1 MFSSIFE
8 LFGVSLMFNKL
19 LLLVWR
25 VSSLVRPILM
35 IHVKKL
41 LVWRVCCKTMSLSLH
56 INHSR
61 SDINLSSSSM
71 SSYFDFVSF
80 VFLCPTCCSKP
91 EEYSEEYKSLFVFI
105 YVTCA
110 LFFICSYARI
120 QTLKKLISGH
130 RYSDK

>member
-1 MFSSIFE
+1 
-8 LFGVSLMFNKL
+8 MFNKL

-25 VSSLVRPILM
+25 VSSSLVRPILM

-91 EEYSEEYKSLFVFI
+91 EEYSEEYKSQFLFSFMSLVL
-105 YVTCA
+105 YS
-110 LFFICSYARI
+110 SYAHMI

-130 RYSDK
+130 RYSDKWTEKHWKGGCNL

>member
-25 VSSLVRPILM
+25 VSSSLVRPILM

-110 LFFICSYARI
+110 LFFICSYDTDVKEAYFRA
-120 QTLKKLISGH
+120 
-130 RYSDK
+130 